1 MEYSIDEIFKMN
13 LDENH
18 NSIIPINNIY
28 KICKAVIK
36 IELMNGTEASGFFI
50 LLKRKKPFYCL
61 MINEHV
67 ISFNIIENKE
77 TIKIQYDNKEKNM
90 QIKLDREER
99 IIISLME

>member
-1 MEYSIDEIFKMN
+1 
-13 LDENH
+13 
-18 NSIIPINNIY
+18 
-28 KICKAVIK
+28 
-36 IELMNGTEASGFFI
+36 
-50 LLKRKKPFYCL
+50 